1 MDVLIGECIDLTCI
15 ILSISILNWVVGY
28 RKYSDIDFL
37 KNIVIQ
43 ATIIIVLYIVS
54 RYISLW
60 NIAILDNNI
69 NQHSSLSF
77 NLIEIIKN
85 MRISKEKAIWIIS
98 NIVIMIGIIYIYSKV
113 YKLEWKKFTFLY
125 TNRTIYKY
133 D

>member
-54 RYISLW
+54 RYISL
-60 NIAILDNNI
+60 
-69 NQHSSLSF
+69 
-77 NLIEIIKN
+77 
-85 MRISKEKAIWIIS
+85 
-98 NIVIMIGIIYIYSKV
+98 
-113 YKLEWKKFTFLY
+113 
-125 TNRTIYKY
+125 
-133 D
+133 

>member
-69 NQHSSLSF
+69 NQHSSFCL
-77 NLIEIIKN
+77 
-85 MRISKEKAIWIIS
+85 
-98 NIVIMIGIIYIYSKV
+98 
-113 YKLEWKKFTFLY
+113 LY
-125 TNRTIYKY
+125 TSDAADDTAVV
-133 D
+133 